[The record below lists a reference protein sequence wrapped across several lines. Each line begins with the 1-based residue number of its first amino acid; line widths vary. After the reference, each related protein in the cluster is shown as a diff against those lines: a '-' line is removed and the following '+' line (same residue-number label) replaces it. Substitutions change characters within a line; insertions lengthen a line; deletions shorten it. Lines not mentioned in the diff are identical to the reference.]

1 MEKKIRLSNE
11 EIKIIKETARE
22 IFGKGV
28 KVFIFGSR
36 TDLKKRGGDI
46 DIFIQVNKNI
56 PSMLKLEFLVELEK
70 KGIERKVDL
79 ILETLQ
85 TKRKSIHIEALEKG
99 VLL

>member
-22 IFGKGV
+22 IFGEGV

-79 ILETLQ
+79 ILETPL
-85 TKRKSIHIEALEKG
+85 TKRKSIHREAREKG